1 MIIGLIGKKSSGK
14 DTLADYLVQQHG
26 FVKYAFSDPI
36 KEACKAIFLLTDE
49 QLHSVAKKEEVDP
62 RWELSPRQMF
72 QFLGTDMI
80 RKQIDEG
87 FWIRHFRYW
96 YGENKG
102 KNIVVSDCRFQNE
115 VDVILEV
122 GGSVVKLE
130 RNLDRSGV
138 TDLHISETGV
148 DGLGGYAFV
157 MGNNGTKE
165 DLYRNFME
173 SMFV

>member
-14 DTLADYLVQQHG
+14 DTLADYLVQRHG
-26 FVKYAFSDPI
+26 FVKYAFSEPI
-36 KEACKAIFLLTDE
+36 KKACKTIFLLTDE
-49 QLHSVAKKEEVDP
+49 QLHSVGKKEEVDP
-62 RWELSPRQMF
+62 RWELSPRQML
-72 QFLGTDMI
+72 QFLGTDVI

-96 YGENKG
+96 YEENKG

-122 GGSVVKLE
+122 GGSVVKLK
-130 RNLDRSGV
+130 RDTDRTS
-138 TDLHISETGV
+138 DLHISETGV
-148 DGLGGYAFV
+148 DGLSGHTFV
-157 MGNNGTKE
+157 INNNGTKE

-173 SMFV
+173 NMFL